1 MSQDKMV
8 HDPAHY
14 QSKTGLTTWDVIEA
28 FTDGL
33 NGREAFDAGCLIKY
47 ACRWHKKDGIRDLE
61 KIIEYATHLIE
72 GRRNSNSSTTETVIP
87 DDNCSN
93 IIVNTRDGAEEVLS
107 SAEELIEI
115 CNRATISKL
124 CEFVDKPCEEHDYQ
138 K

>member
-8 HDPAHY
+8 HDPEHY

-61 KIIEYATHLIE
+61 KIIEYAKHLIE
-72 GRRNSNSSTTETVIP
+72 GRKNNKGE
-87 DDNCSN
+87 
-93 IIVNTRDGAEEVLS
+93 
-107 SAEELIEI
+107 
-115 CNRATISKL
+115 
-124 CEFVDKPCEEHDYQ
+124 
-138 K
+138 